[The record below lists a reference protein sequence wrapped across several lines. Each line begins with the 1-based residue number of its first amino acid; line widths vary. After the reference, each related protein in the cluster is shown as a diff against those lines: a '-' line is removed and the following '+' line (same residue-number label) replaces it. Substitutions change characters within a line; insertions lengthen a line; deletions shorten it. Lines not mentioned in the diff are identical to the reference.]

1 MTVTLSQLESHLW
14 ESANILRG
22 PVDAADF
29 KSYVFPLLFFKR
41 LSDVHDE
48 EHAAALKEFDG
59 DEEAALFPENYR
71 FQIPEDCHWRDVR
84 EVAVNVGQAL
94 QTAMRGIEQA
104 NPHTLYG
111 IFGDAQ
117 WTNKDRLSDAL
128 LRDLIEHFSR
138 LSLGN
143 SAAKAD
149 VLGQSYEY
157 LIKKFADATNK
168 KAGEFYTPRS
178 VVRLM
183 VNILDPRE
191 GESIYDPTCGTG
203 GMLLEAIHHV
213 QETRGD
219 VRTLWGR
226 LYGQEKNLTT
236 SAIARM
242 NLYLHGAADFQI
254 VRGDTLRSPAF
265 FSGDNLATFDCVIA
279 NPPFSLEKW
288 GDEVWCSDPYGRNF
302 AGMPPAKSGD
312 FAWVQH
318 MIKSMAPNTGRMA
331 VVLPHGA
338 LFRMG
343 KEGEIRKKILGMDLL
358 EAVIGLGPNL
368 FYGTGLA
375 ACILVFR
382 QKKEKD
388 RRNRVLIVDASKEFK
403 TGRAQNELLPE
414 HVERIH
420 GWVRDYTDV
429 EGIARLVTLDEI
441 AANDHN
447 LNIPRYVEPK
457 VTSEVLTV
465 EDAMKRLRE
474 SAEAAF
480 AAEGRL
486 VAILEVEGLLQQ
498 CSSSD
503 GISAED
509 RSREH
514 DILTGY
520 ALRFDGYK
528 YLETRGS
535 EERICAAMDAMTRG
549 ETEDLSEI
557 EQMAAFF
564 LQQRFLCKWGGEQ
577 LPQFS
582 YPWRIYRELFLSVA
596 KSAVPSDFQH
606 AEWYI
611 SWEREYRNTV
621 QDDIELVRR
630 IHSETRYREWPTEA
644 DIQAANGDFQSNP

>member
-1 MTVTLSQLESHLW
+1 MSISLSQLESHLW
-14 ESANILRG
+14 EAANILRG

-41 LSDVHDE
+41 LADVHED
-48 EHAAALKEFDG
+48 EHAVALKEFDG

-71 FQIPEDCHWRDVR
+71 FQIPEGCQWSDVR
-84 EVAVNVGQAL
+84 KVASNVGQAL
-94 QTAMRGIEQA
+94 QTALRGIEQA

-213 QETRGD
+213 AETRGD
-219 VRTLWGR
+219 VRTLWGK

-242 NLYLHGAADFQI
+242 NLFLHGAADFQI

-288 GDEVWCSDPYGRNF
+288 GDDVWTSDPYGRNF

-312 FAWVQH
+312 YAFVQH
-318 MIKSMAPNTGRMA
+318 MIKSMAPKTGRMA

-343 KEGEIRKKILGMDLL
+343 KEGEIRKKLLNMDLL
-358 EAVIGLGPNL
+358 EAVIGLGANL
-368 FYGTGLA
+368 FYGAGLA
-375 ACILVFR
+375 ACILIFR
-382 QKKEKD
+382 QKKTKECK
-388 RRNRVLIVDASKEFK
+388 NKVLIIDASKELK
-403 TGRAQNELLPE
+403 TGRAQNEMLPE

-420 GWVRDYTDV
+420 DWYRNFQDV
-429 EGIARLVTLDEI
+429 EGIARVVTLDEI

-457 VTSEVLTV
+457 VTGEVLTV
-465 EDAMKRLRE
+465 EEAMKRLQE
-474 SAEAAF
+474 SAEAAY
-480 AAEGRL
+480 AAEEKLRG
-486 VAILEVEGLLQQ
+486 ILKREGLL
-498 CSSSD
+498 
-503 GISAED
+503 I
-509 RSREH
+509 
-514 DILTGY
+514 
-520 ALRFDGYK
+520 
-528 YLETRGS
+528 
-535 EERICAAMDAMTRG
+535 
-549 ETEDLSEI
+549 
-557 EQMAAFF
+557 
-564 LQQRFLCKWGGEQ
+564 
-577 LPQFS
+577 
-582 YPWRIYRELFLSVA
+582 
-596 KSAVPSDFQH
+596 
-606 AEWYI
+606 
-611 SWEREYRNTV
+611 
-621 QDDIELVRR
+621 
-630 IHSETRYREWPTEA
+630 
-644 DIQAANGDFQSNP
+644 

>member
-1 MTVTLSQLESHLW
+1 MTLPQLESHLW
-14 ESANILRG
+14 EAANILRG

-41 LSDVHDE
+41 ISDVQDE
-48 EHAAALKEFDG
+48 EHAAALVEFGG

-71 FQIPEDCHWRDVR
+71 FQLPPGCHWRDVR
-84 EVAVNVGQAL
+84 QVATNVGQAL
-94 QTAMRGIEQA
+94 QTALRGIEQA

-138 LSLGN
+138 ISLGN
-143 SAAKAD
+143 SDAKAD

-213 QETRGD
+213 QEKHGD
-219 VRTLWGR
+219 VRTLWGK

-242 NLYLHGAADFQI
+242 NLFLHGAADFQI
-254 VRGDTLRSPAF
+254 VRGDTLRNPAF
-265 FSGDNLATFDCVIA
+265 FLGDSLATFDCVIA

-288 GDEVWCSDPYGRNF
+288 GDEVWSSDPYGRNF

-318 MIKSMAPNTGRMA
+318 MIKSMAPKTGRMA

-343 KEGEIRKKILGMDLL
+343 KEGEIRKKLLGMDLL

-382 QKKEKD
+382 QKKAKD
-388 RRNRVLIVDASKEFK
+388 RKNKVLIVDASKEFK

-420 GWVRDYTDV
+420 GWVRDRTDV

-441 AANDHN
+441 ASNDYN

-457 VTSEVLTV
+457 MEGEVLSV
-465 EDAMKRLRE
+465 EEAMKRLSE
-474 SAEAAF
+474 SAAAAF
-480 AAEGRL
+480 AAE
-486 VAILEVEGLLQQ
+486 EKLLQVLRQ
-498 CSSSD
+498 E
-503 GISAED
+503 GILITS
-509 RSREH
+509 
-514 DILTGY
+514 
-520 ALRFDGYK
+520 
-528 YLETRGS
+528 
-535 EERICAAMDAMTRG
+535 
-549 ETEDLSEI
+549 
-557 EQMAAFF
+557 
-564 LQQRFLCKWGGEQ
+564 
-577 LPQFS
+577 
-582 YPWRIYRELFLSVA
+582 
-596 KSAVPSDFQH
+596 
-606 AEWYI
+606 
-611 SWEREYRNTV
+611 
-621 QDDIELVRR
+621 
-630 IHSETRYREWPTEA
+630 
-644 DIQAANGDFQSNP
+644 

>member
-29 KSYVFPLLFFKR
+29 KSDVFPLLFFKR

-582 YPWRIYRELFLSVA
+582 YPWRIDRELFLSVA

>member
-1 MTVTLSQLESHLW
+1 MTITLSQLESHLW

-41 LSDVHDE
+41 ISDVHDE
-48 EHAAALKEFDG
+48 EYAAAMKAFDG
-59 DEEAALFPENYR
+59 DEESAMFSENYG
-71 FQIPEDCHWRDVR
+71 FQIPTDCHWADVR
-84 EVAVNVGQAL
+84 KVAANVGQAL

-128 LRDLIEHFSR
+128 LRDLIEHFSK

-143 SAAKAD
+143 SSANSD

-183 VNILDPRE
+183 VNILDPRQ

-213 QETRGD
+213 KETRGD
-219 VRTLWGR
+219 VRTLWGK

-242 NLYLHGAADFQI
+242 NLFLHGATDFKI
-254 VRGDTLRSPAF
+254 VRGDTLRNPAF
-265 FSGDNLATFDCVIA
+265 HTADSLATFDCVIA

-288 GDEVWCSDPYGRNF
+288 GDDVWTSDPYGRNF

-312 FAWVQH
+312 YAFVQH
-318 MIKSMAPNTGRMA
+318 MIKSMAPKSGRMA

-343 KEGEIRKKILGMDLL
+343 KEGQIRQKLLAMDMLD
-358 EAVIGLGPNL
+358 AVIGLGPAL

-382 QKKEKD
+382 QKKTK
-388 RRNRVLIVDASKEFK
+388 NRKNKVLIVDASKEFK
-403 TGRAQNELLPE
+403 SGRAQNELLPE

-420 GWVRDYTDV
+420 GWVRDYADV
-429 EGIARLVTLDEI
+429 EGIARVVTLEEI

-457 VTSEVLTV
+457 VTTEVLTV
-465 EDAMKRLRE
+465 EEAMKRLRE

-480 AAEGRL
+480 AAEEKL
-486 VAILEVEGLLQQ
+486 VALLQQ
-498 CSSSD
+498 
-503 GISAED
+503 
-509 RSREH
+509 
-514 DILTGY
+514 
-520 ALRFDGYK
+520 
-528 YLETRGS
+528 
-535 EERICAAMDAMTRG
+535 ER
-549 ETEDLSEI
+549 L
-557 EQMAAFF
+557 
-564 LQQRFLCKWGGEQ
+564 
-577 LPQFS
+577 
-582 YPWRIYRELFLSVA
+582 
-596 KSAVPSDFQH
+596 
-606 AEWYI
+606 
-611 SWEREYRNTV
+611 
-621 QDDIELVRR
+621 LVL
-630 IHSETRYREWPTEA
+630 
-644 DIQAANGDFQSNP
+644 